1 MRLIMNFHIL
11 FKLLLLVVSAAL
23 VTLSSARAESAYKDY
38 PTWIVDAQ
46 KNYSTPSNLP
56 GDVENR
62 VMFDEDIWW
71 ALDRANT
78 DTIINRLAKAG
89 FNVYVPCVWHG
100 AGTYYS
106 SFVAY
111 QDPRIL
117 ARIKN
122 GDDPLEYL
130 IKRAHQKNIE
140 IHAWFTV
147 VRRDDDK
154 YKKFYDEYS
163 PKDAFD
169 VHNTLFREFII
180 SLMFELVK
188 NYNID
193 GLNLDYIRSM
203 GYCTSKKCAAE
214 YKEQTSRNLAADL
227 ILEKI
232 PKSRIKSIEEWNE
245 RPVEYIVKS
254 ISDKSKKIKPNLMI
268 SVDSM
273 PGARHLRMQGHDSQK
288 WLNNK
293 WIDNIF
299 YMEYQNDFK
308 ISDINLAKSKV
319 EQPDA
324 IIPLFSLYDM
334 EHPTL
339 EKKPGALLR
348 KSILAA
354 RKVWPNSGLAFY
366 HYKQM
371 STEQVN
377 ELKSTV
383 YAKPARPTW
392 RKCESEECISAQAD
406 ESQSSLQAKPK
417 PPTLRQ

>member
-1 MRLIMNFHIL
+1 MS
-11 FKLLLLVVSAAL
+11 KLLLSCIFFILINTSLAH
-23 VTLSSARAESAYKDY
+23 AESVYKSD
-38 PTWIVDAQ
+38 PSWIGDANKSYFRQ
-46 KNYSTPSNLP
+46 STLP
-56 GDVENR
+56 ADVENR

-71 ALDRANT
+71 ALDRDNT
-78 DTIINRLAKAG
+78 DTIINRLAEAG

-111 QDPRIL
+111 QDPRVL

-130 IKRAHQKNIE
+130 IRKAHAKNIE
-140 IHAWFTV
+140 VHAWFTV

-154 YKKFYDEYS
+154 YTKFYDKYS
-163 PKDAFD
+163 PENAFD
-169 VHNTLFREFII
+169 VHNEKFREFII
-180 SLMFELVK
+180 SLMVEAVK
-188 NYNID
+188 NYDID

-203 GYCTSKKCAAE
+203 GYCTSKKCAADYE
-214 YKEQTSRNLAADL
+214 EKTSRNLTADL

-232 PKSRIKSIEEWNE
+232 PKSRIKSIELWNE
-245 RPVEYIVKS
+245 GPIEHIVKS
-254 ISDKSKKIKPNLMI
+254 ISEKSKKLKPDLMI

-308 ISDINLAKSKV
+308 ISDIELAKSKV
-319 EQPDA
+319 QNPHA
-324 IIPLFSLYDM
+324 IIPFFSLYDM
-334 EHPTL
+334 ESSTL

-371 STEQVN
+371 TAEQVN

-392 RKCESEECISAQAD
+392 QKCESEECVNVQTD